1 MPTFVTRKKLHPTTI
16 FDINMR
22 LWGIWSGL
30 DAVLKKK
37 RLDRKKIQA
46 YMDECC
52 ILAKKCEIRLPYK
65 TPKPNN
71 RIYQVCLKE
80 NPVK

>member
-1 MPTFVTRKKLHPTTI
+1 MCISRRK
-16 FDINMR
+16 NR
-22 LWGIWSGL
+22 SGL

-52 ILAKKCEIRLPYK
+52 ILAKKCEIRLPGK
-65 TPKPNN
+65 KH
-71 RIYQVCLKE
+71 KDAE
-80 NPVK
+80 